1 MRINSIQYHDK
12 KQEWKCLPIH
22 FFNMTLLVGISGVGK
37 TQILKSLISLKD
49 IAKGKSQDGVAWEI
63 SFSNEGAEYLWEGEF
78 ELLDKNSFFENI
90 ISDNEEDNKPKLIK
104 EVIKLSGKEIA
115 KRDEKEIFFENKKM
129 PKLAPEESLISIFK
143 EEENIKKAFEG
154 FKKIIFRDHTQKE
167 EITFRML
174 DFSKI
179 KEKHKTLEDIRE
191 SDLDT
196 IVKLYCLFENQKETF
211 DLIKEGFIDVFPQ
224 IKDVK
229 IEPIKDDNVPSIFSE
244 SPIIHIEE
252 KGVNKWIPQ
261 NRISSGML
269 RTFLH
274 ISEMYL
280 LNEGTVIL
288 IDEFENSLG
297 VNCINALTEDLI
309 FSNNNI
315 QFIATSHHPYI
326 INKIPYEYWKIV
338 TREKGEIITYDAKDF
353 NLGES
358 HHERFMSL
366 INLPKYK
373 QGIVNV

>member
-1 MRINSIQYHDK
+1 MRINSVQYHDK
-12 KQEWKCLPIH
+12 KQEWKYSPIH

-90 ISDNEEDNKPKLIK
+90 ISDDEEDNKPKLIK
-104 EVIKLSGKEIA
+104 EIVKLNGKEIA
-115 KRDEKEIFFENKKM
+115 KRDEKEIFFEGKKM

-179 KEKHKTLEDIRE
+179 KKKHKTLSDIKE

-196 IVKLYCLFENQKETF
+196 ILKLYCLFESQKKTF
-211 DLIKEGFIDVFPQ
+211 NLIKEGFTDVFPQ
-224 IKDVK
+224 IEDVK

-244 SPIIHIEE
+244 SPIIHIKE

-297 VNCINALTEDLI
+297 VNCINVLTEDLM
-309 FSNNNI
+309 FENNNL

-326 INKIPYEYWKIV
+326 INQIHYEYWKIV
-338 TREKGEIITYDAKDF
+338 TRKKGEIITYDAKEF

-358 HHERFMSL
+358 HHERFMNL

-373 QGIVNV
+373 KGIVHA